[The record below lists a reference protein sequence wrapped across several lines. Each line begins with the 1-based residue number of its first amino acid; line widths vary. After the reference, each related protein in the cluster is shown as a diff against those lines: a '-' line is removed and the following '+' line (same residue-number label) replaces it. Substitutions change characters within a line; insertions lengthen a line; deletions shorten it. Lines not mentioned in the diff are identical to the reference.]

1 MVSGPLA
8 ATLRE
13 PKMTKVLLVDRSEL
27 ILRTASAMLSHY
39 SDMEVIGA
47 VSTLPDAIRV
57 IEEFIPDVTVL
68 DLSMVD
74 RGAESAQ
81 QALALVENSRNV
93 VCMSLLEAKD
103 VKKLASL
110 IGVAVC
116 VDKMDLYD
124 ELPKT
129 IREVGTAVSAPN

>member
-1 MVSGPLA
+1 
-8 ATLRE
+8 
-13 PKMTKVLLVDRSEL
+13 MTKVLLVDRSEL

-39 SDMEVIGA
+39 PDMEVIGA

-129 IREVGTAVSAPN
+129 IREVGMAVSAPN

>member
-1 MVSGPLA
+1 
-8 ATLRE
+8 
-13 PKMTKVLLVDRSEL
+13 MTKVLLVDRSEL
-27 ILRTASAMLSHY
+27 ILKTASEMLSHY
-39 SDMEVIGA
+39 PDMEVIGA

-81 QALALVENSRNV
+81 QGLALVENSRNV

-116 VDKMDLYD
+116 IDKMDLYN
-124 ELPKT
+124 ELPKA
-129 IREVGTAVSAPN
+129 IREVGVAVSAPN

>member
-1 MVSGPLA
+1 
-8 ATLRE
+8 
-13 PKMTKVLLVDRSEL
+13 MTKVLLVDGSEL
-27 ILRTASAMLSHY
+27 ILKTASAMLSHY
-39 SDMEVIGA
+39 PDIEVIGA

-129 IREVGTAVSAPN
+129 IREVGMAVSAPN

>member
-1 MVSGPLA
+1 
-8 ATLRE
+8 
-13 PKMTKVLLVDRSEL
+13 MTKVLLVDRSEL
-27 ILRTASAMLSHY
+27 ILKTASEMLSHY
-39 SDMEVIGA
+39 PDMEVIGA

-81 QALALVENSRNV
+81 QGLALVENSRNV

-129 IREVGTAVSAPN
+129 IREVGMAVSAPN

>member
-1 MVSGPLA
+1 M
-8 ATLRE
+8 R
-13 PKMTKVLLVDRSEL
+13 KVLLVDNSEI
-27 ILRTASAMLSHY
+27 ILKTASAMLSHY
-39 SDMEVIGA
+39 PDIEVIGA

-81 QALALVENSRNV
+81 QGLALVENSRNV

-129 IREVGTAVSAPN
+129 IREVGMAVSAPN

>member
-1 MVSGPLA
+1 MI
-8 ATLRE
+8 
-13 PKMTKVLLVDRSEL
+13 KVLLVDRSEL
-27 ILRTASAMLSHY
+27 ILKTASAMLSHY
-39 SDMEVIGA
+39 PDIEVIGA

-129 IREVGTAVSAPN
+129 IREVGMVV

>member
-1 MVSGPLA
+1 
-8 ATLRE
+8 
-13 PKMTKVLLVDRSEL
+13 MTKVLLVDRSEL
-27 ILRTASAMLSHY
+27 ILKTASAMLSHY
-39 SDMEVIGA
+39 PDMEVIGA

-93 VCMSLLEAKD
+93 VCMSLLEARD

-129 IREVGTAVSAPN
+129 IREVGMAVSAPN

>member
-1 MVSGPLA
+1 
-8 ATLRE
+8 
-13 PKMTKVLLVDRSEL
+13 MTKVLLVDRSEL
-27 ILRTASAMLSHY
+27 ILKTASAMLSRY
-39 SDMEVIGA
+39 PDMEVIGA

-129 IREVGTAVSAPN
+129 IRKVGMAVSAPN

>member
-1 MVSGPLA
+1 
-8 ATLRE
+8 
-13 PKMTKVLLVDRSEL
+13 MTKVLLVDRSEL
-27 ILRTASAMLSHY
+27 ILKTASAMLSHY
-39 SDMEVIGA
+39 PDMEVIGA

-81 QALALVENSRNV
+81 QGLALVENSRNV

-103 VKKLASL
+103 VKRLASL

-116 VDKMDLYD
+116 VDKMDLYN

-129 IREVGTAVSAPN
+129 IREVGIAASAPN